1 MDCRAPLGPARYVWS
16 LLIMPVYQYQGYR
29 NDGGTTTGIIDAEN
43 PKVAR
48 LKLRKEGVYPT
59 DVVEQGQPPAH
70 SQEQS
75 RSRAERS
82 IGGSATLAS
91 TDLALLTRQFA
102 TLLVAGLPLVEALGV
117 LVDQAEKKPI
127 KALLADIREQ
137 VRGGKALSTVLETYE
152 KDFSPIYVHMVRAGE
167 TSGALDQILFRLT
180 EFLEKQLAL
189 RNKVTNAMLYPLI
202 MLVIGSGILF
212 FLITFVVPKITMVF
226 AQQKQALPWPT
237 VALMSISQFFA
248 DYWMVL
254 VGILL
259 GGLYMA
265 RRFIRTGAGRMMADR
280 AILRL
285 PLIGDVARMVS
296 ISRLTSTLA
305 TMLTSG
311 VQLLDAMDVSKRVM
325 NNRVLEETVEAAR
338 QNIREGETIADPLK
352 RSGEFPALVTHM
364 IAVGEKSGE
373 MEEMLRRVS
382 QIYDGEV
389 ERVIARLTSL
399 MEPVM
404 ILAMGAVVLFIVV
417 AILLPI
423 FEMGQMVR

>member
-1 MDCRAPLGPARYVWS
+1 
-16 LLIMPVYQYQGYR
+16 MPVYQYQGYR
-29 NDGGTTTGIIDAEN
+29 SDGGAATGIIDAEN
-43 PKVAR
+43 VKVAR

-59 DVVEQGQPPAH
+59 DVVEQGQAPG
-70 SQEQS
+70 
-75 RSRAERS
+75 RSREKTTGRTERS
-82 IGGSATLAS
+82 VGRSATLSS
-91 TDLALLTRQFA
+91 TDLALMTRQFA

-117 LVDQAEKKPI
+117 LVEQAEKKPI
-127 KALLADIREQ
+127 KALLADVREQ
-137 VRGGKALSTVLETYE
+137 IRGGKALSAVLGTYE

-167 TSGALDQILFRLT
+167 ASGALDQILFRLA
-180 EFLEKQLAL
+180 EFLDKQLAL
-189 RNKVTNAMLYPLI
+189 RNKVTNAMLYPII
-202 MLVIGSGILF
+202 MFVIGSVILF
-212 FLITFVVPKITMVF
+212 FLITFVVPKITLVF

-248 DYWMVL
+248 DYWMML
-254 VGILL
+254 VGFVL
-259 GGLYMA
+259 GGFYMT
-265 RRFIRTGAGRMMADR
+265 RRFIRTGAGRMTADR
-280 AILRL
+280 LILKF

-296 ISRLTSTLA
+296 ISRLTSTLS
-305 TMLTSG
+305 TMLASG

-325 NNRVLEETVEAAR
+325 NNRVLEETVETAR

-399 MEPVM
+399 MEPIM

-423 FEMGQMVR
+423 FEMGGMVH

>member
-1 MDCRAPLGPARYVWS
+1 
-16 LLIMPVYQYQGYR
+16 MPVYQYHGYR
-29 NDGGTTTGIIDAEN
+29 NDGGAATGIIDAEN
-43 PKVAR
+43 VKVAR

-59 DVVEQGQPPAH
+59 DVVEQGQAPSR
-70 SQEQS
+70 SQEKIPS
-75 RSRAERS
+75 RTERS
-82 IGGSATLAS
+82 IGRSTTLTS

-117 LVDQAEKKPI
+117 LVDQAEKKSI

-137 VRGGKALSTVLETYE
+137 IRGGKALSVVLETYE

-167 TSGALDQILFRLT
+167 ASGALDQILFRLA

-189 RNKVTNAMLYPLI
+189 KNKVTNAMLYPII
-202 MLVIGSGILF
+202 MLVIGSVILF
-212 FLITFVVPKITMVF
+212 FLITFVVPKITLVF

-237 VALMSISQFFA
+237 VALMSVSRFFA

-254 VGILL
+254 VGLVL
-259 GGLYMA
+259 GGLYMT
-265 RRFIRTGAGRMMADR
+265 RRFIRTEAGRMMADR
-280 AILRL
+280 LILKS

-296 ISRLTSTLA
+296 ISRLTSTLS
-305 TMLTSG
+305 TMLASG
-311 VQLLDAMDVSKRVM
+311 VQLLDAMDVSRRVM
-325 NNRVLEETVEAAR
+325 NNRVLEETVETAR

-399 MEPVM
+399 MEPIM

>member
-1 MDCRAPLGPARYVWS
+1 
-16 LLIMPVYQYQGYR
+16 MPVYQYQGYR
-29 NDGGTTTGIIDAEN
+29 NDGGAATGIIDAEN
-43 PKVAR
+43 VKVAR

-59 DVVEQGQPPAH
+59 DVVEQGQAPG
-70 SQEQS
+70 
-75 RSRAERS
+75 RSREKTTGRTERS
-82 IGGSATLAS
+82 VGRSATLSS

-117 LVDQAEKKPI
+117 LVEQAEKKPI
-127 KALLADIREQ
+127 KALLADVREQ
-137 VRGGKALSTVLETYE
+137 IRGGKALSAVLGTYE

-167 TSGALDQILFRLT
+167 ASGALDQILFRLA

-189 RNKVTNAMLYPLI
+189 RNKVTNAMLYPII
-202 MLVIGSGILF
+202 MLVIGSVILF
-212 FLITFVVPKITMVF
+212 FLITFVVPKITLVF

-254 VGILL
+254 VGFVL
-259 GGLYMA
+259 GGLYVT
-265 RRFIRTGAGRMMADR
+265 RRFIRTGAGRMTADR
-280 AILRL
+280 LILKF

-296 ISRLTSTLA
+296 ISRLTSTLS
-305 TMLTSG
+305 TMLASG
-311 VQLLDAMDVSKRVM
+311 VQLLEAMDVSKRVM
-325 NNRVLEETVEAAR
+325 NNRVLEETVETAR

-399 MEPVM
+399 MEPIM

-423 FEMGQMVR
+423 FEMGGMVH